1 MSFWENFVLLCK
13 ENGEK
18 PTAVINKLGLSSGNI
33 ARWKTGG
40 SISLENGKKIA
51 EHFNVQMERL
61 ASDDAEAPPSTRRSE

>member
-18 PTAVINKLGLSSGNI
+18 PTVVVNKLGLSSGNI
-33 ARWKTGG
+33 ARWKNGG

-61 ASDDAEAPPSTRRSE
+61 TSDDAKAPPTTRHSE

>member
-18 PTAVINKLGLSSGNI
+18 PTVVVNKLGLSSGNI
-33 ARWKTGG
+33 ARWKNGG

-51 EHFNVQMERL
+51 EHFNVRMERL
-61 ASDDAEAPPSTRRSE
+61 TLDGAKTPPTTGHSE